1 MKGNEFE
8 DDCLQQELLMGIFEW
23 GWKKP
28 SPVQEES
35 IPIALSGM
43 DILAGAKKKKKNIGT
58 GKSGAS
64 FIPLLEWLD
73 LKKDDIQATVTVCT
87 RELALQVSRIGVQ
100 HPGQKTHGRSQS
112 EDDYRRNQFRDD
124 IMRLTDCALGDS
136 YSWGNPGS
144 YQERSSK
151 GSACPDDSIG

>member
-43 DILAGAKKKKKNIGT
+43 DILAGAKKNKHWN
-58 GKSGAS
+58 
-64 FIPLLEWLD
+64 
-73 LKKDDIQATVTVCT
+73 
-87 RELALQVSRIGVQ
+87 R
-100 HPGQKTHGRSQS
+100 
-112 EDDYRRNQFRDD
+112 
-124 IMRLTDCALGDS
+124 
-136 YSWGNPGS
+136 
-144 YQERSSK
+144 QERCLLHSLT
-151 GSACPDDSIG
+151 